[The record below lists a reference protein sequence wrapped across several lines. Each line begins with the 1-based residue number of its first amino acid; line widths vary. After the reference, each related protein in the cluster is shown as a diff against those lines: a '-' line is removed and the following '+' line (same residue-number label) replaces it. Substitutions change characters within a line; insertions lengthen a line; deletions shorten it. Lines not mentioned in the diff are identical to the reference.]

1 MLTISDDM
9 DVNAML
15 VAAVRDSRC
24 WGCNALREIFLQ
36 VQDVDQRQRL
46 RFHSCS
52 GLPMHQVWQPWQSAW
67 VVTHEELCQ

>member
-1 MLTISDDM
+1 MLTISNDM

-15 VAAVRDSRC
+15 VAAVRDSWCR
-24 WGCNALREIFLQ
+24 GCNALRDIFLQ

-52 GLPMHQVWQPWQSAW
+52 RLPMHQVWQHWQSSC
-67 VVTHEELCQ
+67 VVIVKD